1 MFMLKKFVKCRPTSR
16 FGLVSMIF
24 QTLITSFVLTV
35 YCSLKTNQR
44 DLNVAII
51 GQSSFAAEVYKLLLK
66 NGHRVVGVF
75 TILDKGNRQDP
86 LGR

>member
-1 MFMLKKFVKCRPTSR
+1 MHF
-16 FGLVSMIF
+16 
-24 QTLITSFVLTV
+24 
-35 YCSLKTNQR
+35 SLQTNQR

-51 GQSSFAAEVYKLLLK
+51 GQSTFAAEVYKLLLK

-86 LGR
+86 LGNDILLISLQFNLSNYFNGLKHDNNYYTII